1 MLLALLATAAGSR
14 AAACQSV
21 PVPTAETAVGARER
35 VCFFGSEAA
44 FEAAYHEA
52 ARATGCRTIDEDPP
66 RCDCPTTPLEPA
78 ACGSWGVNL
87 FRLYSPEFGA
97 EAQAVADLVGRTS
110 SACDTYS
117 GVVLSEPEA
126 IGLEEDRVVPA
137 CQRQQTT
144 RPPDQAI
151 YTVYIVVVSLE
162 VSFLVFEFIRDR
174 TILTES
180 KRA

>member
-66 RCDCPTTPLEPA
+66 RCDCPTTPLDPA
-78 ACGSWGVNL
+78 ACRSWGVNL

-110 SACDTYS
+110 RACDTYS
-117 GVVLSEPEA
+117 GLVLSEPEA
-126 IGLEEDRVVPA
+126 VGLEEDRIVPA

-151 YTVYIVVVSLE
+151 YTVYIVAVSLE
-162 VSFLVFEFIRDR
+162 VSFLLFEFIRDR
-174 TILTES
+174 TLLTEI